1 MKILWVI
8 PCLALCACMNNNK
21 SADDSYVMDSYQ
33 ETQYQS
39 ATYQDPYQQNGG
51 YQDAGYQNAPAYEA
65 PVASVPATST
75 QTTNANPYAMDPPVY
90 EQETNLALTQK
101 EQELFQKEKNL
112 LDGQQELYEREK
124 KLADREAAFISRS
137 KALDYK
143 EQNIMA
149 GRSYAPTAPVEY
161 AMPAAPVAVP
171 TPVPA
176 RVYYAD
182 PTPVPVP
189 VVAPTPVAAPA
200 TAPMPATMPVATPT
214 PAYAPVAARPLTNS
228 IETDFTVS
236 EEVIDFNAASTPAK
250 YEADKSGFIIM
261 QHPIQRDLIRCPVT
275 DDVCLE
281 SYERLG
287 YVRSS
292 NLSRFTAQDE
302 LNTAGTYPANTAGQ
316 WRENNSVPRW

>member
-182 PTPVPVP
+182 PTP
-189 VVAPTPVAAPA
+189 
-200 TAPMPATMPVATPT
+200 
-214 PAYAPVAARPLTNS
+214 AYAPVAARPLTNS